1 MVSSDKGWTT
11 QLLIALLILL
21 SISLGNSQSR
31 EGNIVEYFGKEKVN
45 EISEGSLFHVFK
57 SGLAIQIPA
66 DRQGSI
72 SFPKDPLFDK
82 FLTDSKYTPRAG
94 EIFDMGK
101 TGEPMVWKQIE
112 VDTTNTF
119 NDRSLR
125 SSYVYFTFDAPQ
137 EKVVIFEASGHSVAL
152 INGYPHEGDHYDFG
166 WSLIP
171 IKLKK
176 GRNTFVV
183 KIGRFPRIRARLIE
197 PSAPLVF
204 TSRDMTTPDIR
215 KEDKTEYLG
224 GIRVVNTSEDWF
236 KGGVISSTY
245 KGDTENRKMINLPP
259 LSVTKLPFKT
269 PVISNPEKDKIVVAV
284 SLKDAEGS
292 VMSNM
297 DVGLQ
302 VKSKH
307 DHHKRTFLSDIDHSV
322 QYYSVAPSTDKD
334 SKQQAM
340 FLSVH
345 GASVEATNQARAYKK
360 KDWGNLVAPTNR
372 RPFGFAWEDWGR
384 LDAMEVLKEAKRIY
398 QPNPQTVYLTGH
410 SMGGHGTWYLGAT
423 YPDHFGAIAPCAGY
437 PDLLS
442 YRNSF
447 LKRLQTMDDAQLKR
461 FGMTRK
467 MVNEMTMAKS
477 TSSMEEMI
485 QRAGNPSRTLKFK
498 RNYLQH
504 GVYILHGELDN
515 VVPTFIAR
523 EMRENL
529 GTFHNDFTYYEYP
542 EGTHWY
548 GDHSVDWPP
557 LFDFFKQRTIPLANE
572 LKKLE
577 FATTSPGVSASAHF
591 LTIHQQDQPL
601 EVSSFNYKKGNEL
614 SIDFEN
620 TQLAEVKLSMLSEV
634 PDTIMVND
642 QKIGLASKSDVFL
655 VNNQGQWETTIAPS
669 KSEKGPHR
677 NGSFKDAFRNQ
688 PIFVYGTKGSE
699 EENKWNYM
707 KAMFDAETFGYRANG
722 RIEVISDQAFRADEY
737 EDRNVVIYGNADNNM
752 AWKVLLSD
760 CPIQVRDNEVSIAGN
775 ALSGGHW
782 GTYFVYPR
790 PDSEIGTVGVVSGT
804 GMKGM
809 KSTYA
814 NHYLV
819 NGSSYPDFV
828 LFDNSV
834 LHASELALKC
844 AGFFGNDWS
853 VENGTW
859 EWK

>member
-1 MVSSDKGWTT
+1 M
-11 QLLIALLILL
+11 
-21 SISLGNSQSR
+21 
-31 EGNIVEYFGKEKVN
+31 
-45 EISEGSLFHVFK
+45 GSN
-57 SGLAIQIPA
+57 G
-66 DRQGSI
+66 D
-72 SFPKDPLFDK
+72 
-82 FLTDSKYTPRAG
+82 
-94 EIFDMGK
+94 
-101 TGEPMVWKQIE
+101 PMVWRKIE

-125 SSYVYFTFDAPQ
+125 SSYVYLSFDSPQ

-152 INGYPHEGDHYDFG
+152 INGFPHEGDHYDFG

-176 GRNTFVV
+176 GKNTFVL

-197 PSAPLVF
+197 ASAPLIF
-204 TSRDMTTPDIR
+204 TSRDMTTPDLR
-215 KEDKTEYLG
+215 KEDSDQYLG
-224 GIRVVNTSEDWF
+224 GIRVVNASEEWF
-236 KGGVISSTY
+236 KDGTISTSYGGKS
-245 KGDTENRKMINLPP
+245 ENRQIIDLPP
-259 LSVTKLPFKT
+259 LSVTKIPFKT
-269 PVISNPEKDKIVVAV
+269 PVISNTSEEKVNVSLNLKDSKGSVKSTMAV
-284 SLKDAEGS
+284 S
-292 VMSNM
+292 
-297 DVGLQ
+297 LQ

-345 GASVEATNQARAYKK
+345 GASVEATNQARAYKQ
-360 KDWGNLVAPTNR
+360 KDWGTLVAPTNR

-384 LDAMEVLKEAKRIY
+384 LDAMEVLAEAKRIY
-398 QPNPQTVYLTGH
+398 QPNPQTIYLTGH

-437 PDLLS
+437 PDLLE

-447 LKRLQTMDDAQLKR
+447 VRRMQMMSDEQLQR
-461 FGMTRK
+461 FGMTRD
-467 MVNEMTMAKS
+467 MVNELSIPRTMS
-477 TSSMEEMI
+477 DMETMI
-485 QRAGNPSRTLKFK
+485 KRASNPSRTLKFK
-498 RNYLQH
+498 RNYLHH
-504 GVYILHGELDN
+504 GVYILHGEADN

-557 LFDFFKQRTIPLANE
+557 LFDFFKQRKIPLANE

-577 FATTSPGVSASAHF
+577 FATTSPRVSASSHF
-591 LTIHQQDQPL
+591 LTIHQQEEPL
-601 EVSSFNYKKGNEL
+601 EVSSFNYKKSDDL

-620 TQLAEVKLSMLSEV
+620 THLAEVKLSMLSEV
-634 PDTIMVND
+634 PDTILVD
-642 QKIGLASKSDVFL
+642 GQKIGLSSKGDIFL
-655 VNNQGQWETTIAPS
+655 VNNEGQWETKTAPS

-677 NGSFKDAFRNQ
+677 NGSFKDAFSNQ
-688 PIFVYGTKGSE
+688 PIFVYGTKGNK
-699 EENKWNYM
+699 EENQWNYM
-707 KAMFDAETFGYRANG
+707 KALFDAETFGYRANG
-722 RIEVISDQAFRADEY
+722 RIEVISDQDFKADDY
-737 EDRNVVIYGNADNNM
+737 EDRNAVIYGNADNNM
-752 AWKVLLSD
+752 VWKTLLGD
-760 CPIQVRDNEVSIAGN
+760 CPIQVRDNEISIAGN
-775 ALSGGHW
+775 ALAGGHW

-790 PDSEIGTVGVVSGT
+790 PDSEVGTVGVVSGT
-804 GMKGM
+804 GMEGM

-819 NGSSYPDFV
+819 NGSAYPDFV
-828 LFDNSV
+828 LFDSSILRAGV
-834 LHASELALKC
+834 AGLKC